1 MPSLP
6 LSLAL
11 SLYLSHTHTHT
22 HQPKSGQVG
31 LSGFLFRVDVLSTIL
46 AFSHFNLA
54 YNFSKLIVFLVIFYQ
69 LLKIIDW
76 LYQTIKANRFP
87 EILQRTEVI
96 VVP

>member
-1 MPSLP
+1 MLRLF
-6 LSLAL
+6 LSL
-11 SLYLSHTHTHT
+11 ST
-22 HQPKSGQVG
+22 KSGQVG
-31 LSGFLFRVDVLSTIL
+31 LWVFCSECDDVLSTIL